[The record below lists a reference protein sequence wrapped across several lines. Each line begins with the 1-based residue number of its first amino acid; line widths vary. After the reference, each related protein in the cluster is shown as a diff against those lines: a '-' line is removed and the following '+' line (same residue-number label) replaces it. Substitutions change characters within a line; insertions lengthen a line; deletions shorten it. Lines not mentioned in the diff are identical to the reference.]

1 MMSELR
7 IVFAGT
13 PEFAA
18 AHLNS
23 ILNSSH
29 EVIAV
34 YTQPDRPSGRGI
46 KLLPSP
52 VKKLALANNLPVNQP
67 ASLRNEDEH
76 RLLESYSADALIVVA
91 YGLILPREIL
101 AVPRFGCINVHASL
115 LPRWRGAAP
124 IERALLA
131 GDKVSGITVMQMDEG
146 LDTGDILLKSEV
158 SIDDSNT
165 RNDLESKLTEVGC
178 EALIKALNNLE
189 ELLKTP
195 EKQDDSQSCYAGKL
209 DKAEALI
216 NWLQSA
222 ELIERQIRV
231 GIGRFPAYS
240 FFNSERIRILKAQ
253 VSNATSDLSPGTI
266 IESNKDSFTVQCGT
280 GSIAITQIQLPGKNV
295 VAVRD
300 ITNSKPSFFTAS
312 KKFTASDETT

>member
-52 VKKLALANNLPVNQP
+52 VKELALANNLPVNQP

-131 GDKVSGITVMQMDEG
+131 GDKVSGITIMQMDEG
-146 LDTGDILLKSEV
+146 LDTGDMLLKSEV

-195 EKQDDSQSCYAGKL
+195 EKQDDAQSCYAGKL

-266 IESNKDSFTVQCGT
+266 IESNKDSFTVQCVT

>member
-1 MMSELR
+1 MSPLR

-13 PEFAA
+13 PEFSA
-18 AHLNS
+18 AHLNT

-52 VKKLALANNLPVNQP
+52 VKKLALANNLLVNQP
-67 ASLRNEDEH
+67 TSLRNEDEH
-76 RLLESYSADALIVVA
+76 HMLESYSADAIVVVA

-101 AVPRFGCINVHASL
+101 AIPKFGCINVHASL

-131 GDKVSGITVMQMDEG
+131 GDKVSGVTIMQMDEG
-146 LDTGDILLKSEV
+146 LDTGDMLLKSEV
-158 SIDDSNT
+158 RIDESDT
-165 RNDLESKLTEVGC
+165 RNDLENKLAEVGC

-195 EKQDDSQSCYAGKL
+195 EKQNDSQSCYAGKL
-209 DKAEALI
+209 EKAEALI
-216 NWLQSA
+216 NWFQSG

-231 GIGRFPAYS
+231 GIGRFPAYAL
-240 FFNSERIRILKAQ
+240 FNSERIRILKAQ
-253 VSNATSDLSPGTI
+253 VGSATSGASPGTI

>member
-1 MMSELR
+1 MSALR

-52 VKKLALANNLPVNQP
+52 VKELALANNLPVNQP

-216 NWLQSA
+216 NWSQSA

-266 IESNKDSFTVQCGT
+266 IESNKDSFTVRCGT

>member
-1 MMSELR
+1 MSALR

-52 VKKLALANNLPVNQP
+52 VKELALANNLPVNQP

-216 NWLQSA
+216 NWSQSA

-253 VSNATSDLSPGTI
+253 VSNTTSDLSPGTI
-266 IESNKDSFTVQCGT
+266 IESNKDSFTVRCGT

-300 ITNSKPSFFTAS
+300 ITNSKPSFFTAN

>member
-1 MMSELR
+1 MSALR

-52 VKKLALANNLPVNQP
+52 VKELALANNLPVNQP

-216 NWLQSA
+216 NWSQSA

-253 VSNATSDLSPGTI
+253 VSNTTSDLSPGTI
-266 IESNKDSFTVQCGT
+266 IESNKDSFTVRCGT

>member
-1 MMSELR
+1 MSALR

-52 VKKLALANNLPVNQP
+52 VKELALANNLPVNQP

-216 NWLQSA
+216 NWSQSA

-266 IESNKDSFTVQCGT
+266 IESNKDSFTVRCGT

-300 ITNSKPSFFTAS
+300 ITNSKPSFFTAN

>member
-52 VKKLALANNLPVNQP
+52 VKELALANNLPVNQP

-91 YGLILPREIL
+91 YGL
-101 AVPRFGCINVHASL
+101 SL
-115 LPRWRGAAP
+115 
-124 IERALLA
+124 IH
-131 GDKVSGITVMQMDEG
+131 I
-146 LDTGDILLKSEV
+146 SEP
-158 SIDDSNT
+158 T
-165 RNDLESKLTEVGC
+165 R
-178 EALIKALNNLE
+178 
-189 ELLKTP
+189 P
-195 EKQDDSQSCYAGKL
+195 Y
-209 DKAEALI
+209 
-216 NWLQSA
+216 
-222 ELIERQIRV
+222 
-231 GIGRFPAYS
+231 
-240 FFNSERIRILKAQ
+240 
-253 VSNATSDLSPGTI
+253 
-266 IESNKDSFTVQCGT
+266 
-280 GSIAITQIQLPGKNV
+280 
-295 VAVRD
+295 
-300 ITNSKPSFFTAS
+300 
-312 KKFTASDETT
+312 

>member
-1 MMSELR
+1 MSELR

-52 VKKLALANNLPVNQP
+52 VKELALANNLPVNQP

-131 GDKVSGITVMQMDEG
+131 GDKVSGITIMQMDEG
-146 LDTGDILLKSEV
+146 LDTGDMLLKSEV
-158 SIDDSNT
+158 SINDSNT

-231 GIGRFPAYS
+231 GIGRFPAYA

-266 IESNKDSFTVQCGT
+266 IESNKASFTVQCGT
-280 GSIAITQIQLPGKNV
+280 GSIAIAQIQLPGKNV

>member
-1 MMSELR
+1 M
-7 IVFAGT
+7 
-13 PEFAA
+13 
-18 AHLNS
+18 
-23 ILNSSH
+23 
-29 EVIAV
+29 
-34 YTQPDRPSGRGI
+34 
-46 KLLPSP
+46 
-52 VKKLALANNLPVNQP
+52 
-67 ASLRNEDEH
+67 
-76 RLLESYSADALIVVA
+76 
-91 YGLILPREIL
+91 
-101 AVPRFGCINVHASL
+101 
-115 LPRWRGAAP
+115 
-124 IERALLA
+124 
-131 GDKVSGITVMQMDEG
+131 
-146 LDTGDILLKSEV
+146 
-158 SIDDSNT
+158 
-165 RNDLESKLTEVGC
+165 
-178 EALIKALNNLE
+178 
-189 ELLKTP
+189 
-195 EKQDDSQSCYAGKL
+195 

-253 VSNATSDLSPGTI
+253 VSNAASDLSPGTI

>member
-1 MMSELR
+1 MSELR

-52 VKKLALANNLPVNQP
+52 VKELALANNLPVNQP

-131 GDKVSGITVMQMDEG
+131 GDKVSGITIMQMDEG
-146 LDTGDILLKSEV
+146 LDTGDMLLKSEV

-195 EKQDDSQSCYAGKL
+195 EKQADAQS
-209 DKAEALI
+209 
-216 NWLQSA
+216 
-222 ELIERQIRV
+222 
-231 GIGRFPAYS
+231 
-240 FFNSERIRILKAQ
+240 
-253 VSNATSDLSPGTI
+253 
-266 IESNKDSFTVQCGT
+266 
-280 GSIAITQIQLPGKNV
+280 
-295 VAVRD
+295 
-300 ITNSKPSFFTAS
+300 
-312 KKFTASDETT
+312 

>member
-1 MMSELR
+1 MSALR

-52 VKKLALANNLPVNQP
+52 VKELALANNLPVNQP

-216 NWLQSA
+216 NWSQSA

-240 FFNSERIRILKAQ
+240 FFNSERIRMLKAQ

-266 IESNKDSFTVQCGT
+266 IESNKDSFTVRCGT

-300 ITNSKPSFFTAS
+300 ITNSKPSFFTAN